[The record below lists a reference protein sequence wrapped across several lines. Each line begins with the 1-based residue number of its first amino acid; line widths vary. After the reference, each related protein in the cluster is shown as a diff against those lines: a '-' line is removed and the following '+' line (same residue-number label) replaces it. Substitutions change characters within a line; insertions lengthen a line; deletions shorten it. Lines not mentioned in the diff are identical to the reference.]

1 MTTPLLSVR
10 DLCVDYATPKGPVRA
25 VDHFSIDIQRNEI
38 LGLVGESGC
47 GKTTAAFAIARLN
60 RLPAFTAG
68 GSIELDGLPWS
79 TLTEAQLRPHR
90 WKKISMVFQSAI
102 NALNPVIT
110 IGDQFV
116 DTLTSG
122 GTAKKHAVER
132 AAELLALVN
141 IPADKLRAYSHQ
153 LSGGQRQRICI
164 ALAMAFNPQLIIMD
178 EPTTALDVVMQRD
191 IIREI
196 IELKNRFSLSIL
208 FISHDLNLV
217 ASISDRTAI
226 MYGGQIVEMGASS
239 AVFGNPQHPY
249 TQGLLGSTL
258 SLDTDVDFI
267 SGIPGEIPSLDQ
279 LPEGCRFMDRC
290 NQAQANCQKAVPLH
304 TASNERQL
312 RCINV
317 NV

>member
-1 MTTPLLSVR
+1 MNTPLLSVR
-10 DLCVDYATPKGPVRA
+10 DLCVDYATASGPVRA

-79 TLTEAQLRPHR
+79 TLTDAQLRPHR

-102 NALNPVIT
+102 NALNPVIS

-116 DTLTSG
+116 DTLVSG
-122 GTAKKHAVER
+122 GTAKKHALER
-132 AAELLALVN
+132 AAELLALVS

-191 IIREI
+191 IIWEI
-196 IELKNRFSLSIL
+196 LELKNRFSLSIL

-226 MYGGQIVEMGASS
+226 MYGGQIVEMGTSS
-239 AVFGNPQHPY
+239 QVFSKPLHPY

-258 SLDTDVDFI
+258 SLDTAVDFI
-267 SGIPGEIPSLDQ
+267 RGIPGETPALDQ
-279 LPEGCRFMDRC
+279 LPNGCRFMERC
-290 NQAQANCQKAVPLH
+290 SYAQANCEKAVSLQCV
-304 TASNERQL
+304 ANEQQV
-312 RCINV
+312 RCV